1 MQDFSVSKEHLGT
14 TLGTSIQGQGAL
26 SDDTKLL
33 SIDKSYLETV
43 VGWLSLLLME
53 EGKPEAGEVKC
64 RGHSGGSKT
73 QTSAAKVR
81 HPSSSSPAGREV
93 IVLEYLADKVLEDM
107 LLEWVEK
114 EDDK

>member
-1 MQDFSVSKEHLGT
+1 
-14 TLGTSIQGQGAL
+14 
-26 SDDTKLL
+26 
-33 SIDKSYLETV
+33 
-43 VGWLSLLLME
+43 ME

-73 QTSAAKVR
+73 QTSAAEVR